1 MMQQLVSLALIG
13 TANAAQDP
21 ASDAAFDLLYPLIP
35 EGGREQRLLWLAGS
49 AAVYARAGALAAA
62 ASRPAVAQDDSLP
75 RAPAGTTPLLKSAID
90 GELDA
95 LAAWM
100 VQRLQQAGVRLP
112 DALLPA
118 ALGQRDSKDAAQWLP
133 VLGERGRWLAQQNP
147 AWRKLLD
154 KAAAAAAA
162 DEADLRQTW
171 EEGNTAQRRAA
182 LLAQRQR
189 DPAVARGWVAATLP
203 KEKADLRQ
211 QWVEALETGLN
222 HDDADLLER
231 QLDDRSQGVRAAAA
245 ALLARL
251 PASACATRLRDRA
264 LACMQWQTGA
274 KPSGLG
280 KLAAMVG
287 MGGALQL
294 QVEPPAELAKDWERD
309 GIVANPPAG
318 EGKRAFWLRQL
329 LGLIDPRLW
338 SDTAASSAAELLPA
352 IQKNEWAEALL
363 HGLAAATRRFG
374 NADWAAAL
382 LALQASA
389 PLKYLEQYE
398 AGLWQTLPDT
408 KRHATIKTRLAA
420 GDLQGALDG
429 LRHSSAPWP
438 EDLSVQTVALL
449 TRVKPANTVH
459 DVFQGHIQ
467 ALEQCLIQGADT
479 TLPALA
485 APVRD
490 CQAAAAQFQDWS
502 ASMRT
507 RLADRLAT
515 LYQAKLQFIKEMPL

>member
-1 MMQQLVSLALIG
+1 MQQLVSLALIG

-21 ASDAAFDLLYPLIP
+21 APDGALDALHPLIP
-35 EGGREQRLLWLAGS
+35 EGSREQKLLWLAGS
-49 AAVYARAGALAAA
+49 AAVYARAGTLAAA
-62 ASRPAVAQDDSLP
+62 SGLPAVASDDSLP
-75 RAPAGTTPLLKSAID
+75 QAPAGVTPFLKSAID

-100 VQRLQQAGVRLP
+100 VQRLQQARVRLP
-112 DALLPA
+112 DALLPG
-118 ALGQRDSKDAAQWLP
+118 ALGQRDSKDASLWLP
-133 VLGERGRWLAQQNP
+133 VLGERGRWLARQNP
-147 AWRKLLD
+147 AWSKLLD
-154 KAAAAAAA
+154 KAAAA
-162 DEADLRQTW
+162 DEADLLQTW
-171 EEGNTAQRRAA
+171 EEGNTAQRRVA
-182 LLAQRQR
+182 LTAQRQR
-189 DPAVARGWVAATLP
+189 DPAIARGWVAATLP

-231 QLDDRSQGVRAAAA
+231 QLDDRAQGVRAAAA

-251 PASACATRLRDRA
+251 PASACATRLRERA
-264 LACMQWQTGA
+264 LACVQWQTGA
-274 KPSGLG
+274 RPSGLG

-287 MGGALQL
+287 MGGAPQV
-294 QVEPPAELAKDWERD
+294 QVEPPADLAKDWERD

-329 LGLIDPRLW
+329 LGLIDPKLW
-338 SDTAASSAAELLPA
+338 SEAAGHAPAEMLP
-352 IQKNEWAEALL
+352 ILQKNEWAEAML

-374 NADWAAAL
+374 NAEWAAAL

-389 PLKYLEQYE
+389 PLKYLEAYE
-398 AGLWQTLPDT
+398 PGLWQTLPDAT
-408 KRHATIKTRLAA
+408 RHATIKARLAA
-420 GDLQGALDG
+420 DDLQGALDG

-467 ALEQCLIQGADT
+467 ALEQCLIQGADA

-502 ASMRT
+502 ATMRT
-507 RLADRLAT
+507 RLADRLAN